1 MFIAYFFCQLLSILH
16 LICVSPILTGVV
28 NQVLPANGYS
38 TTSIGIQYTN
48 ENSRYIPVTGNT
60 NENDRYIPETGN
72 TNENDRYIP
81 VPGNTNENDRYI
93 PVTGNTNENDRYIPV
108 TRNTNENDRYIPE
121 TGNTNGNDHYILI
134 IGSYFIFVPWC
145 NFSLII
151 GKISV
156 KLFLSKLKLFLM
168 K

>member
-16 LICVSPILTGVV
+16 SICVSPILTGVV

-72 TNENDRYIP
+72 TN
-81 VPGNTNENDRYI
+81 
-93 PVTGNTNENDRYIPV
+93 
-108 TRNTNENDRYIPE
+108 
-121 TGNTNGNDHYILI
+121 GNDHYILI
-134 IGSYFIFVPWC
+134 IGSHFIFVPWC
-145 NFSLII
+145 SFSLII

>member
-16 LICVSPILTGVV
+16 SICVSPILTGVV

-72 TNENDRYIP
+72 TN
-81 VPGNTNENDRYI
+81 GN
-93 PVTGNTNENDRYIPV
+93 G
-108 TRNTNENDRYIPE
+108 
-121 TGNTNGNDHYILI
+121 HYILI
-134 IGSYFIFVPWC
+134 IGSHFIFVPWC
-145 NFSLII
+145 SFSLII

-168 K
+168 KWWCYLFSTEPSI

>member
-16 LICVSPILTGVV
+16 SICVSPILTGVV

-60 NENDRYIPETGN
+60 NENS
-72 TNENDRYIP
+72 
-81 VPGNTNENDRYI
+81 RYI
-93 PVTGNTNENDRYIPV
+93 PVTG
-108 TRNTNENDRYIPE
+108 NTNENDRYIPE

-134 IGSYFIFVPWC
+134 IGSHFIFVPWC
-145 NFSLII
+145 SFSLII

-168 K
+168 KWWCYLFSTGPSI

>member
-1 MFIAYFFCQLLSILH
+1 VTNIHYFYFCSAFENPGPV
-16 LICVSPILTGVV
+16 CYSCKEALTADGCDQITQCGVDEV
-28 NQVLPANGYS
+28 IPYVVLPANGYS

-48 ENSRYIPVTGNT
+48 ENSRYIPVTGNS
-60 NENDRYIPETGN
+60 
-72 TNENDRYIP
+72 
-81 VPGNTNENDRYI
+81 
-93 PVTGNTNENDRYIPV
+93 
-108 TRNTNENDRYIPE
+108 NENDRYIPE

-145 NFSLII
+145 SFSLII

-156 KLFLSKLKLFLM
+156 KLALYNSNYKLGTGSSGKQIASSFHQ

>member
-16 LICVSPILTGVV
+16 SICVSPILTGVV

-72 TNENDRYIP
+72 TN
-81 VPGNTNENDRYI
+81 
-93 PVTGNTNENDRYIPV
+93 
-108 TRNTNENDRYIPE
+108 
-121 TGNTNGNDHYILI
+121 GNDHYILI
-134 IGSYFIFVPWC
+134 IGSHFIFVPWC
-145 NFSLII
+145 SFSLII

-168 K
+168 KWWCYLFSTEPSI

>member
-1 MFIAYFFCQLLSILH
+1 MAFFFLSIIFHFTFNL
-16 LICVSPILTGVV
+16 CFTDTGVV

-48 ENSRYIPVTGNT
+48 ENSRYIPVTGNS
-60 NENDRYIPETGN
+60 
-72 TNENDRYIP
+72 
-81 VPGNTNENDRYI
+81 
-93 PVTGNTNENDRYIPV
+93 
-108 TRNTNENDRYIPE
+108 NENDRYIPE

-145 NFSLII
+145 SFSLII

-156 KLFLSKLKLFLM
+156 KLFLSKLKSFLM